1 MRSLLLLLL
10 LAVPAYSQD
19 KVHVAS
25 SKATAIEPVFQEGEL
40 SLGQY
45 QVFDFTKT
53 ASGAKPF
60 GGKPFSVEVE
70 SRDSNQKPTSWR
82 GKVESL
88 ENGALQVNDQAII
101 FAGDD
106 SPEYMTLRVIVDNA
120 TVYRYNAHILKKKPT
135 PQPSPYIPAI
145 TAAFALDKGTSEA
158 AQVNA
163 TIFRDINNK
172 LATFKTGSDVW
183 AAIDAQYRLVTPLV
197 QTRAAISKI
206 IFDVTRP
213 YYDITLGAA
222 ERAAFAKMLGGIQQ
236 ALEQCSAAPPVPPT
250 PVNPAPI
257 AEPGFR
263 VMIVYPAKGLG
274 ALPIP
279 QSTML
284 TAQQLRDYLN
294 NKCFKNG
301 TAAEWRIWPDN
312 TNATGESELWQ
323 KAFARNRTNAPWI
336 IISNGTTGFE
346 GQLPLDINETIKLM
360 DKYAQ

>member
-1 MRSLLLLLL
+1 M
-10 LAVPAYSQD
+10 YGQE

-25 SKATAIEPVFQEGEL
+25 SKATAVEPVYQEVEL

-82 GKVESL
+82 GKVETL
-88 ENGALQVNDQAII
+88 ENGVLQLNDQAII

-106 SPEYMTLRVIVDNA
+106 SPEYMALRVIVDNA
-120 TVYRYNAHILKKKPT
+120 TVYRCNAHVLKKKPT
-135 PQPSPYIPAI
+135 PQPSPYISAI
-145 TAAFALDKGTSEA
+145 TAAFALDKATTEA

-163 TIFRDINNK
+163 TIFRDINAK
-172 LATFKTGSDVW
+172 LASFRTGSDVW

-206 IFDVTRP
+206 IFDATRP
-213 YYDITLGAA
+213 YYDTVLGAA
-222 ERAAFAKMLGGIQQ
+222 ERAVFAKMLTGIQQ
-236 ALEQCSAAPPVPPT
+236 ALEQCAAAPTPVE

-257 AEPGFR
+257 PDPGFR
-263 VMIVYPAKGLG
+263 VLIVYPAKGLG

-284 TAQQLRDYLN
+284 TAQGLRDYLN
-294 NKCFKNG
+294 SKCVKNG
-301 TAAEWRIWPDN
+301 NTAEWRIWPDS
-312 TNATGESELWQ
+312 TVATGESELWQ
-323 KAFARNRTNAPWI
+323 KAFGRSRKQVPWI
-336 IISNGTTGFE
+336 VISNGTTGTE
-346 GQLPLDINETIKLM
+346 EPLPADLDSVIALM
-360 DKYAQ
+360 NKYAK